1 MINSVNIFI
10 LTLTLF
16 NKKLISGLSYIKI
29 LSLEKKTLSRL
40 TVINLQAYLNIEEK
54 SPIRSSSN
62 ILFFLSYIYM
72 IYYHKFLII
81 VLKPDSGILT

>member
-16 NKKLISGLSYIKI
+16 NKKLISGLSYKKI

-62 ILFFLSYIYM
+62 IFVLSYIYM

>member
-16 NKKLISGLSYIKI
+16 NKKLISGLSYKKI

-62 ILFFLSYIYM
+62 IFVFLSYIYM

>member
-62 ILFFLSYIYM
+62 IFVFLSYIYM

>member
-62 ILFFLSYIYM
+62 ILFLSYIYM

>member
-62 ILFFLSYIYM
+62 IFVLSYIYM

>member
-62 ILFFLSYIYM
+62 FVFFFFFIYKM
-72 IYYHKFLII
+72 NWETAITQFLQ
-81 VLKPDSGILT
+81 

>member
-62 ILFFLSYIYM
+62 ILSYLIYM